1 MKRENGRLNLGDLA
15 SKMSRLK
22 VVGENLTEQ
31 ERASFIQDLYQ
42 NQDDEVDYEFFLKVC
57 LCLSSLSLSSAFLCL
72 ALRDT
77 E

>member
-1 MKRENGRLNLGDLA
+1 
-15 SKMSRLK
+15 MSRLK

-57 LCLSSLSLSSAFLCL
+57 SLLLFFNLIWERGAERPIDLGFVYFL
-72 ALRDT
+72 DENVEKKET
-77 E
+77 

>member
-1 MKRENGRLNLGDLA
+1 MSMKRENGRLNLGDLP

-42 NQDDEVDYEFFLKVC
+42 NQDDEVDYEFFLKVRSCFC
-57 LCLSSLSLSSAFLCL
+57 LFFLLLFSLQL
-72 ALRDT
+72 
-77 E
+77 